1 MTAHHPVMLAE
12 VLAALAPRDGA
23 VYLDGTFG
31 AGGYSRAILDAATC
45 TVWAIDR
52 DPEAVARGA
61 AMSAAYGERFHILHG
76 RFSDMARL
84 LAAEGVTAV
93 DGIALDLGVSSPQ
106 LDDAARGFS
115 FRFDSPLDM
124 RMESK
129 GETAAEVIARASE
142 SEIADILYR
151 FGEERHAR
159 RIARAVVAA
168 RGRAPIERTMQLR
181 DIVRAAVPK
190 SSAETIDAATRTF
203 QALRIY
209 VNDELAELDHG
220 LAAAESLL
228 APGGVLVVVSFH
240 SLEDRRVKT
249 FLRSRSGGAPR
260 ASRHLPAE
268 VGRAAA
274 PTFELVTR
282 RAVRPASA
290 EVEQNPRARSARM
303 RAGRRTTAPA
313 SSPDHDS
320 WSRAA

>member
-1 MTAHHPVMLAE
+1 MNAHRPVMLAE

-31 AGGYSRAILDAATC
+31 AGGYSRALLEAATC
-45 TVWAIDR
+45 TVWAVDC
-52 DPEAVARGA
+52 DPAAVVRGDA
-61 AMSAAYGERFHILHG
+61 LSSDYGERFHILHG
-76 RFSDMARL
+76 RFSDMASL
-84 LAAEGVTAV
+84 LAAHGVIAV

-115 FRFDSPLDM
+115 FRFDGPLDM
-124 RMESK
+124 RMDAK
-129 GETAAEVIARASE
+129 GETAAEIIARASE
-142 SEIADILYR
+142 SELADIIFQ

-159 RIARAVVAA
+159 RIARALVAE
-168 RGRAPIERTMQLR
+168 RGRAPIERTIQLR
-181 DIVRAAVPK
+181 NIVRAAVPRA
-190 SSAETIDAATRTF
+190 SGETIDASTRTF

-209 VNDELAELDHG
+209 VNDELGELDRG
-220 LAAAESLL
+220 LAAAEALL

-249 FLRSRSGGAPR
+249 FLRTRSGGAPR

-282 RAVRPASA
+282 RALRPTDSEIA
-290 EVEQNPRARSARM
+290 QNPRARSARL

-313 SSPDHDS
+313 TSPDPNT

>member
-1 MTAHHPVMLAE
+1 MNAHRPVMLAE

-23 VYLDGTFG
+23 IYLDGTFG
-31 AGGYSRAILDAATC
+31 AGGYSRAMLDAATC

-52 DPEAVARGA
+52 DPEAIARGA
-61 AMSAAYGERFHILHG
+61 VLGAAYGERFHVLHG

-84 LAAEGVTAV
+84 LAAHGVTAV

-115 FRFDSPLDM
+115 FRFDAPLDM
-124 RMESK
+124 RMERQ

-142 SEIADILYR
+142 SELADIIYQ
-151 FGEERHAR
+151 FGEERYAR
-159 RIARAVVAA
+159 RIARALVAA
-168 RGRAPIERTMQLR
+168 RGRSPIERTTQLR
-181 DIVRAAVPK
+181 DIVRAAVPR
-190 SSAETIDAATRTF
+190 ATADTIDAATRTF
-203 QALRIY
+203 QALRIH
-209 VNDELAELDHG
+209 VNDELGELDHG
-220 LAAAESLL
+220 LTAAESLL
-228 APGGVLVVVSFH
+228 APGGILVVVSFH
-240 SLEDRRVKT
+240 SLEDRRVKA

-282 RAVRPASA
+282 RAVRPTDA
-290 EVEQNPRARSARM
+290 EIEQNPRARSARL
-303 RAGRRTTAPA
+303 RAGRRTAAPV
-313 SSPDHDS
+313 SSPDRDS